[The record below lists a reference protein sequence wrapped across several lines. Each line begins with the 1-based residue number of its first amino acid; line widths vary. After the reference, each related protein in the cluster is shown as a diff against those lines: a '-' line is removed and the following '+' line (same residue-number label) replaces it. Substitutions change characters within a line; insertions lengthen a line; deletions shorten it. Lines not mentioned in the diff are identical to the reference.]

1 MKIKTSC
8 RDVEAYITKDGSSIK
23 ELMHP
28 LVHGNSAQSIAE
40 ATVPAGA
47 STLLHRHNVTEE
59 IYHILSGCGLMTLG
73 DESIFVEEGDSVC
86 IHPGTFHNIKNI
98 GEKELRL
105 LCCCSPAYSHEDT
118 EILGNKL
125 INSL

>member
-8 RDVEAYITKDGSSIK
+8 RDVEAYITKDGSTIR
-23 ELMHP
+23 ELIHP

-40 ATVPAGA
+40 ATVPAGT

-59 IYHILSGCGLMTLG
+59 IYHILSGCGLMNL
-73 DESIFVEEGDSVC
+73 ENKFIEVEEGDSVC
-86 IHPGTFHNIKNI
+86 IHPGTSHNIKNT
-98 GEKELRL
+98 GSVELRI

-118 EILGNKL
+118 KILE
-125 INSL
+125 